1 MTNLTKLGPSPEH
14 AKYQALL
21 PDFWKKVEQQETD
34 AIDRGLPAKGMA
46 DFGHEWFGAWASQD
60 LEALRNCMTEDCGFI
75 DSSSF
80 QQKSVGRE
88 LTIENCKQCFSAFP
102 DIAFYPQD
110 GTNRSLP
117 YADYFEGQW
126 RMVIPWRG
134 IARFTGSFELP
145 NTGAVIAPT
154 GRCLN
159 FIGVDR
165 YMLTEDFRIAHID
178 TDWDM
183 LYSGLIQLSPVGIPE
198 PPPSV
203 LRVLA
208 ALERVVVPP
217 LRFLGRNQS
226 PNQARSYSI
235 A

>member
-1 MTNLTKLGPSPEH
+1 MPNLTKLGPLPEH

-21 PDFWKKVEQQETD
+21 SDFWKKVEQQEAE
-34 AIDRGLPAKGMA
+34 AIERGLPAEGMA
-46 DFGHEWFGAWASQD
+46 DFGHQWFDAWANQD
-60 LEALRNCMTEDCGFI
+60 LNALRDCMTEDCGFI
-75 DSSSF
+75 DSSTF
-80 QQKSVGRE
+80 QQKSSGRE

-110 GTNRSLP
+110 DTNRSLP
-117 YADYFEGQW
+117 YSDYFEGQW

-134 IARFTGSFELP
+134 IGRFTGPIEIP

-165 YMLTEDFRIAHID
+165 YTLTEDFKITHID

-183 LYSGLIQLSPVGIPE
+183 LYAAIQLSPIGIPQ
-198 PPPSV
+198 
-203 LRVLA
+203 LRPGMLRALA
-208 ALERVVVPP
+208 ALQRVVVPP
-217 LRFLGRNQS
+217 LRFLSRNKS
-226 PNQARSYSI
+226 PNQARSFSI